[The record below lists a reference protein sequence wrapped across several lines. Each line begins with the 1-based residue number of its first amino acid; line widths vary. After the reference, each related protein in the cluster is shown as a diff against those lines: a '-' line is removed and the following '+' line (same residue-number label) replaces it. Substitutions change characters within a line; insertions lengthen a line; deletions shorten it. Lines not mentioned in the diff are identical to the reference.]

1 MTHHVH
7 DPAASTDVASASVDP
22 GQIVLRLLRVFW
34 FRRNYIYGALILAG
48 ILGAIK
54 YQTSDHVYAGSASL
68 LITQTGDYADASS
81 LVGGNGM
88 LPTYAKLITSAK
100 VLKTA
105 VRAIRQLS
113 PDLYADFR
121 GKPFVEWTDLLR
133 QRLEVRTERL
143 TNFVELRYRSC
154 SKPAAEAVLNAVV
167 TSYMDLIEKHHRD
180 VSVELLTRLS
190 NDRKDVERQLH
201 QQQDELIK
209 FKDEVRYV
217 GVQDGDKTVHAAV
230 VQMNRLHQSLMET
243 RQSRITHE
251 SIRKA
256 IYDTIRRGGDATQ
269 HLLTFEPTLGRQ
281 LLASTLGINARDS
294 ETLAAFERKLV
305 DDQATLQSLN
315 QQLGPNH
322 PLIGSLQQKI
332 AVAQSYVAEY
342 RTMAHRKAS
351 LPQGEELNR
360 MIVAMIEERLAKDW
374 AQETRLQQE
383 YDAAESAAV
392 QMNGTL
398 TKVQYAEQE
407 LERLND
413 LHRTLSNQMAQVD
426 LQQGHADVR
435 VEVTSAP
442 VGRGPVEP
450 RLKLIA
456 AFSLVVGLMFGCAAA
471 IVADQL
477 DDHFRSPEEIKQHL
491 AVPVLAMIRKL
502 DSRGEFGP
510 DSLHVHANP
519 EAVECEAFRTLR
531 TTLAFSGEDLSRLAV
546 TSTAP
551 GDGKTTVLANLA
563 VSYAQAGRRTLLID
577 ADLRKPGLSNLFQL
591 RREHGLSDVLRDD
604 HDLDQTLPQAL
615 RDVGA
620 PNLTVLP
627 CGHKPPNPVEL
638 LSSQRMVDLMA
649 WAQRHFDQVLIDCPP
664 VLAGS
669 DAVLAGRLTDGL
681 IVVLD
686 PSKNRRRDVTRAIDS
701 VRQMK
706 VPVLGVVANR
716 IDAEQQGYGGYG
728 YGYGYGYGNGYGA
741 DDEEAATAAVDQDS
755 GRTSTAGDAS
765 EAPLVRRASNAGDAR
780 AQSDGPTVRRAA

>member
-1 MTHHVH
+1 MTQNLH
-7 DPAASTDVASASVDP
+7 DPDAAANVSPASVDP

-54 YQTSDHVYAGSASL
+54 YKTSDHVYAGSAAL

-81 LVGGNGM
+81 MVGGNTM

-105 VRAIRQLS
+105 ALAIRKLS
-113 PDLYADFR
+113 PELYADFR
-121 GKPFVEWTDLLR
+121 GEPFAEWSDLLR
-133 QRLEVRTERL
+133 HRLEVRTERL

-154 SKPAAEAVLNAVV
+154 SKHAAEAVLNAVV

-180 VSVELLTRLS
+180 VSVELLTRLT

-201 QQQDELIK
+201 DQQNKLIL
-209 FKDEVRYV
+209 FKDAVRYV
-217 GVQDGDKTVHAAV
+217 GVQEGDKTVHAAV
-230 VQMNRLHQSLMET
+230 VQMNRLHQSLMEA
-243 RQSRITHE
+243 RQSRISHE
-251 SIRKA
+251 AIRKA
-256 IYDTIRRGGDATQ
+256 IHDTIRRGGDATQ
-269 HLLTFEPTLGRQ
+269 HLLTFEPMLGRQ
-281 LLASTLGINARDS
+281 LLASTLGINAQDT
-294 ETLAAFERKLV
+294 ETFAAFERKLM

-315 QQLGPNH
+315 RQLGPNH
-322 PLIGSLQQKI
+322 PLIGSLRQKI
-332 AVAQSYVAEY
+332 AVAQQYVAEY
-342 RTMAHRKAS
+342 RTMAHRKS
-351 LPQGEELNR
+351 NLPKGEELNR
-360 MIVAMIEERLAKDW
+360 LIVAMIEERLAKDW

-383 YDAAESAAV
+383 YESAEEAAV

-398 TKVQYAEQE
+398 TKVRYAEQE

-413 LHRTLSNQMAQVD
+413 LHRTLSNQIAQVD

-435 VEVTSAP
+435 VEVTSEP

-450 RLKLIA
+450 KLKLIA
-456 AFSLVVGLMFGCAAA
+456 AFSLIVGLMFGGAAA
-471 IVADQL
+471 VVADQL
-477 DDHFRSPEEIKQHL
+477 DDHFRSPEEIKQQL
-491 AVPVLAMIRKL
+491 GVPLLAMIRNL
-502 DSRGEFGP
+502 EPRGEHGA

-531 TTLAFSGEDLSRLAV
+531 TTLAFSGDDLSRLAV

-577 ADLRKPGLSNLFQL
+577 ADLRRPGLSNLFEL
-591 RREHGLSDVLRDD
+591 RREYGLSDVLRDD
-604 HDLDQTLPQAL
+604 HDLDEALPAAL
-615 RDVGA
+615 RDVEA

-681 IVVLD
+681 IVVLQ
-686 PSKNRRRDVTRAIDS
+686 PSK
-701 VRQMK
+701 K
-706 VPVLGVVANR
+706 PP
-716 IDAEQQGYGGYG
+716 
-728 YGYGYGYGNGYGA
+728 
-741 DDEEAATAAVDQDS
+741 S
-755 GRTSTAGDAS
+755 GRD
-765 EAPLVRRASNAGDAR
+765 PRYRF
-780 AQSDGPTVRRAA
+780 RAADEGAHLGCCC